1 MPRAAAGAQPAPRAA
16 SALLFSALF
25 GSPTLISA
33 DKRPLEYNDVFDA
46 DKLQA
51 FAAEHCRYVPAPPS
65 KPCPG
70 DGITRVVW
78 LRSTLPKA
86 DDASRSAD
94 TTSDKAEL

>member
-1 MPRAAAGAQPAPRAA
+1 M
-16 SALLFSALF
+16 
-25 GSPTLISA
+25 
-33 DKRPLEYNDVFDA
+33 EYNDVFDA

-70 DGITRVVW
+70 DGITRVAW

-94 TTSDKAEL
+94 TTSNKAEL